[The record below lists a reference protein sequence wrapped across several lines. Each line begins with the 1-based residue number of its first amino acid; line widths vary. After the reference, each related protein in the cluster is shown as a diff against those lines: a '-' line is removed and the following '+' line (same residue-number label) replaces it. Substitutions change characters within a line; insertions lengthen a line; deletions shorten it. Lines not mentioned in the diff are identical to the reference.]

1 MIYQDPAVN
10 LENAV
15 SRAQKNS
22 KRNSDLQRS
31 FDDQVITMTNSN
43 LEAEKV
49 INKTP
54 VEIKV
59 EDMTNSLSVVNI
71 SIVCKKDETK
81 MEPESEIKAEP

>member
-1 MIYQDPAVN
+1 
-10 LENAV
+10 
-15 SRAQKNS
+15 
-22 KRNSDLQRS
+22 
-31 FDDQVITMTNSN
+31 MTNSN